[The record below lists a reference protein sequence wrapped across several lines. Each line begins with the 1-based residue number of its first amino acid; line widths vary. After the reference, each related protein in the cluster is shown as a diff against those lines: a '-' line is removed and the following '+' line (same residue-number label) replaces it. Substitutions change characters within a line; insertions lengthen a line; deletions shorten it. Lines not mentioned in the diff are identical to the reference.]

1 MSEAV
6 ATSTTIPRPFS
17 VGGPSAARRRA
28 VLTGTAAVA
37 AALASG
43 VTAPA
48 EATPP
53 SPDAEL
59 IALCAQLDALER
71 EYLAT
76 DFAANYGTPADD
88 AAEAERER
96 IAGAQEPIVD
106 AICATPPCTP
116 AGAVAIAR
124 SLALWDAD
132 LLQKGGKGHCTDDRL
147 LATLVRG
154 LTGSAAA

>member
-1 MSEAV
+1 MSKAV
-6 ATSTTIPRPFS
+6 STSTTGSPAS
-17 VGGPSAARRRA
+17 SAGEPTNPRRRA

-48 EATPP
+48 GATPGN
-53 SPDAEL
+53 SDAEL

-76 DFAANYGTPADD
+76 DFAAEFGTPADD

-106 AICATPPCTP
+106 AICAIPPCTP
-116 AGAVAIAR
+116 AGAVAVAR

-132 LLQKGGKGHCTDDRL
+132 LFQKGGKGHCTDDRL
-147 LATLVRG
+147 LAVLVRG